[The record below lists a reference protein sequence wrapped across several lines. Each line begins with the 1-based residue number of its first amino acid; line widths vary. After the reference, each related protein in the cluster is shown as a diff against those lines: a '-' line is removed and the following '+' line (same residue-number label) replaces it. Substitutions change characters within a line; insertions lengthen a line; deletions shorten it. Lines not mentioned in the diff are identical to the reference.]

1 MYILYRYINYAC
13 IKMQVAELVK
23 KRGFFEAVI
32 LVRLL
37 LKILSTRLGTLLICG
52 IYCFGEKWPYINKFK
67 DMSVENREKVI
78 QKWYKHRF
86 LTPIRL
92 GFVLLKL
99 ICFYVF
105 FSLVNHF
112 FFFSLISP
120 VFPVLISYLFQFFL
134 FF

>member
-1 MYILYRYINYAC
+1 MYVC
-13 IKMQVAELVK
+13 IKMQVAELIK

-67 DMSVENREKVI
+67 DISVENREKVI

-92 GFVLLKL
+92 GFVFLKL

-105 FSLVNHF
+105 FSMVNHF
-112 FFFSLISP
+112 LPYTFPLSFFPVSFITFFFIPLLLI
-120 VFPVLISYLFQFFL
+120 F
-134 FF
+134 